1 MNTFHVYAHVY
12 MYVGKALSKTYIF
25 INVNIPW
32 FCWGISIWNMPEI
45 HLWTALLQA
54 AAGFFPTAYFGF
66 QDGKNRGG
74 WCWSLKE
81 EHFSDG
87 LRETF
92 PETLLRSSGWWF
104 QIYFQNIHPEIWG
117 FSWSNCDLRIFFFQ
131 MGGSNTT
138 QRVPELRMALGLRG
152 AQVRLMRSFHPS
164 CRWERFERSGDAWRI
179 IPGLTVVVNNQWR
192 VYISPQGPW
201 GYSISKWPN
210 FMAEIN
216 GGVISDPNYLTTWGW
231 SSKWW
236 VDDGLPLWC

>member
-104 QIYFQNIHPEIWG
+104 QIYFQNVHPEFLGVFMIQLWLAHSF
-117 FSWSNCDLRIFFFQ
+117 FSDGWLEHQ
-131 MGGSNTT
+131 
-138 QRVPELRMALGLRG
+138 QRVWPCYAT
-152 AQVRLMRSFHPS
+152 QVRLMRSFHPS
-164 CRWERFERSGDAWRI
+164 CRWGKIWKICLSAWRNHPRTYCKWLI
-179 IPGLTVVVNNQWR
+179 TNGARI
-192 VYISPQGPW
+192 YKSPRSLRLRP
-201 GYSISKWPN
+201 ISKWPS
-210 FMAEIN
+210 FMAYTN
-216 GGVISDPNYLTTWGW
+216 QWG
-231 SSKWW
+231 
-236 VDDGLPLWC
+236 CN

>member
-1 MNTFHVYAHVY
+1 MRMY
-12 MYVGKALSKTYIF
+12 MYVGKALANTYIF

-32 FCWGISIWNMPEI
+32 FCWGISIWNMLEI
-45 HLWTALLQA
+45 HLWTALFQSA
-54 AAGFFPTAYFGF
+54 AVFFSYCLFWLPAW
-66 QDGKNRGG
+66 KNWGG
-74 WCWSLKE
+74 WCWSLK
-81 EHFSDG
+81 G

-92 PETLLRSSGWWF
+92 PETLLRPSGWWF
-104 QIYFQNIHPEIWG
+104 QIYFQNFHPEFLG
-117 FSWSNCDLRIFFFQ
+117 VFMMQFDLRIFCFRWVARKPPNEFRP
-131 MGGSNTT
+131 T
-138 QRVPELRMALGLRG
+138 RMAFGLSG